1 MKKKGREGLS
11 SQGAGK
17 EGNQRGEVYSSGSA
31 NIRAPLSPNGDLS
44 ADCHLRGPLT
54 LIFSRQLREG
64 VHAGVFCA
72 PSDDIDDRS
81 YRDARGNRN
90 VLQLLMSLFTP
101 ESPQIIDGNV
111 HG

>member
-17 EGNQRGEVYSSGSA
+17 EGNQRGEV
-31 NIRAPLSPNGDLS
+31 
-44 ADCHLRGPLT
+44 HLRGPLT
-54 LIFSRQLREG
+54 LIFSRQLRES
-64 VHAGVFCA
+64 VHPGVFCA
-72 PSDDIDDRS
+72 PSDHIDDRS
-81 YRDARGNRN
+81 YRDTRGIRN
-90 VLQLLMSLFTP
+90 AFQILMALFAP

>member
-17 EGNQRGEVYSSGSA
+17 EGNQRIYSNGSG
-31 NIRAPLSPNGDLS
+31 NIRASLSPNGDLS
-44 ADCHLRGPLT
+44 AGCHLCGPLPF
-54 LIFSRQLREG
+54 IFSRQLRES
-64 VHAGVFCA
+64 VHARVFCA
-72 PSDDIDDRS
+72 PSDNIDDRA
-81 YRDARGNRN
+81 YRYARGNRN
-90 VLQLLMSLFTP
+90 VLQLLMPLFTP